1 MFAIYNKGSVGFRST
16 VDNLCSLNNIENI
29 QASRF
34 NPDEGTIQNFDNLL
48 NKQDKETKKEA
59 INMYKK
65 MANIDT
71 SEIIYQAKDIM
82 TKNCIYIDEK
92 SSVKDAY
99 DVLKEYKV
107 GLLPVVSF
115 GKRIIGTI
123 DKKIILNLL
132 MDDLENPQNVLERKI
147 EDIHLPQIITADPLT
162 DIRSV
167 SKVMIDFKL
176 HAIPIVDKS
185 GILIGIVSK
194 TDIIKA
200 VSHIPQFQLW
210 S

>member
-1 MFAIYNKGSVGFRST
+1 MFPINRIETGGFGITTGNLYNVKNVNELSET
-16 VDNLCSLNNIENI
+16 KLKL
-29 QASRF
+29 
-34 NPDEGTIQNFDNLL
+34 DESFIQNFSNEKDRA
-48 NKQDKETKKEA
+48 QKKDEA
-59 INMYKK
+59 LDTYKK
-65 MANIDT
+65 MVNIDT
-71 SEIIYQAKDIM
+71 SEPVYQVKDIM

-132 MDDLENPQNVLERKI
+132 MDDVENPQNVLERKI

>member
-1 MFAIYNKGSVGFRST
+1 
-16 VDNLCSLNNIENI
+16 
-29 QASRF
+29 
-34 NPDEGTIQNFDNLL
+34 
-48 NKQDKETKKEA
+48 
-59 INMYKK
+59 
-65 MANIDT
+65 
-71 SEIIYQAKDIM
+71 M

-147 EDIHLPQIITADPLT
+147 EDIHLPQIITADL
-162 DIRSV
+162 
-167 SKVMIDFKL
+167 
-176 HAIPIVDKS
+176 
-185 GILIGIVSK
+185 
-194 TDIIKA
+194 
-200 VSHIPQFQLW
+200 
-210 S
+210 